1 MFRILIIEDD
11 TNKLRNVL
19 SKLNNISDLDVD
31 SIEHSIDALDAKRK
45 LRTQCYDLMIVDIAI
60 PQTKSSQVDLEG
72 GIDLVDEILQRKEI
86 YKTPTHIIGL
96 TSKDEVFHKAF
107 EKFNNKTLTVIRY
120 SDIDEEWETQLTE
133 GIIQR
138 MESKKEIDSS
148 PIEFDYDIAFITA
161 LAEPELSQVKALCTK
176 WDKVDLPRDSTIYY
190 TSKINQNG
198 KDIKIVAAHA
208 PQMGMCAASTLTMKL
223 IENFHPR
230 YIVMTGIAAGV
241 KDGDNINLGDILI
254 AEEVWDG
261 ASGKIKTNE
270 KDEYLF
276 LPDFRH
282 KVLNDDIKNII
293 QNIKLERRYLDDIYG
308 AFPLPTCRPKTVLN
322 VHIGP
327 MASVPAVIQNK
338 DEIDK
343 IKSHSRKLIG
353 IEMEAYGVFYSA
365 ANSMSPKPIAISI
378 KSVCDFADEHK
389 SDNYQEYSAYT
400 SAQFAFRLLLN
411 ELISKK

>member
-107 EKFNNKTLTVIRY
+107 EKFNNKTLT
-120 SDIDEEWETQLTE
+120 
-133 GIIQR
+133 
-138 MESKKEIDSS
+138 
-148 PIEFDYDIAFITA
+148 FITA

-400 SAQFAFRLLLN
+400 SAQFAFRLLLH
-411 ELISKK
+411 EFISKK

>member
-60 PQTKSSQVDLEG
+60 PKDKGSQVDLEG

-148 PIEFDYDIAFITA
+148 PIEFDYFSCCNVNSLQKSSA
-161 LAEPELSQVKALCTK
+161 
-176 WDKVDLPRDSTIYY
+176 
-190 TSKINQNG
+190 
-198 KDIKIVAAHA
+198 
-208 PQMGMCAASTLTMKL
+208 
-223 IENFHPR
+223 
-230 YIVMTGIAAGV
+230 
-241 KDGDNINLGDILI
+241 
-254 AEEVWDG
+254 
-261 ASGKIKTNE
+261 
-270 KDEYLF
+270 
-276 LPDFRH
+276 
-282 KVLNDDIKNII
+282 I
-293 QNIKLERRYLDDIYG
+293 Q
-308 AFPLPTCRPKTVLN
+308 
-322 VHIGP
+322 
-327 MASVPAVIQNK
+327 
-338 DEIDK
+338 
-343 IKSHSRKLIG
+343 
-353 IEMEAYGVFYSA
+353 
-365 ANSMSPKPIAISI
+365 
-378 KSVCDFADEHK
+378 
-389 SDNYQEYSAYT
+389 
-400 SAQFAFRLLLN
+400 
-411 ELISKK
+411 